1 MTTNIGR
8 TDRIIRL
15 ILGVALIALALGY
28 IPGVTQ
34 QVWGWIG
41 LIPLATA
48 FFGTCPIYSVLGTS
62 TCKRAQ

>member
-8 TDRIIRL
+8 IDRIIRL

-28 IPGVTQ
+28 IPGITQ
-34 QVWGWIG
+34 QFWAWIG

-48 FFGTCPIYSVLGTS
+48 FVGTCPAYSILGTT
-62 TCKRAQ
+62 TCKRV